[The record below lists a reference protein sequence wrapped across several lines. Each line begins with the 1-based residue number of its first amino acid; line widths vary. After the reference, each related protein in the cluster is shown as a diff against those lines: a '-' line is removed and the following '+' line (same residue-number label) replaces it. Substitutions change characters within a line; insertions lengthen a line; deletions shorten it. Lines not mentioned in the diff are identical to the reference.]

1 MEIEVYERM
10 AAEQEKH
17 WWFRARRE
25 ILSFLLKQ
33 LEPGDNARILEIGC
47 GTGGNL
53 RMLTTFGDVSAVEKD
68 KNAREFARELTG
80 INVLEGELP
89 GALKE
94 FDSKFDL
101 ICLFDVLEHID
112 EDIEAMV
119 RVKELLSN
127 EGSIIM
133 TVPAYQW
140 LYGTHDREHH
150 HFRRYIKSDIAQLSS
165 KAGLEVSKISYFN
178 TLLFPIV
185 VLARMVDKFRDHDR
199 SIGSAV
205 PMGIIN
211 ELLYQVFRLEKILLK
226 YTVLPYGASI
236 YSVLKKA

>member
-10 AAEQEKH
+10 AAEQENH

-25 ILSFLLKQ
+25 ILSLLVKQ

-53 RMLTTFGDVSAVEKD
+53 RMLAGFGDVSAVEKD
-68 KNAREFARELTG
+68 KSAREFARELTG

-89 GALKE
+89 GALEKFE
-94 FDSKFDL
+94 DKFDL
-101 ICLFDVLEHID
+101 ICLFDVLEHVD
-112 EDIEAMV
+112 EDIEALV

-133 TVPAYQW
+133 TMPAYQW
-140 LYGTHDREHH
+140 LYGNHDREHH
-150 HFRRYIKSDIAQLSS
+150 HFRRYNQRDIALLSA
-165 KAGLEVSKISYFN
+165 KTGLKISVISYFN
-178 TLLFPIV
+178 TLLFPIIL
-185 VLARMVDKFRDHDR
+185 LARIVDKFRGHGR
-199 SIGSAV
+199 STGSAV
-205 PMGIIN
+205 PVNIIN
-211 ELLYQVFRLEKILLK
+211 EFLYQVFRLEKILLK